1 MRKNHTDT
9 SQKRKGRVLARV
21 LSEELRHVQGGSVC
35 WPIFT
40 DTQSTGPGDPGDTD

>member
-9 SQKRKGRVLARV
+9 SQKKKGRVLARV
-21 LSEELRHVQGGSVC
+21 LSEELRHVQGGHH

-40 DTQSTGPGDPGDTD
+40 DTQALPGEPGDQD